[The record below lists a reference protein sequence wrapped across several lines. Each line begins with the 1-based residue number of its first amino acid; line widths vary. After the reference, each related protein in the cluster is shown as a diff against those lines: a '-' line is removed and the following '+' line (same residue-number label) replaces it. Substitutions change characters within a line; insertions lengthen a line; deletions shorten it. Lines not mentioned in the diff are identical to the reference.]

1 MPKKLWE
8 PSKELIK
15 NSNLFAYEKFIS
27 KYYKYN
33 FLRNYKKLLKWSVKN
48 PKDFWNS
55 IWEYFE
61 VVGKKTDKF
70 KLTKDLINSK
80 FFVNS
85 KLNFAE
91 NLLAKNSN
99 QKAITFV
106 SENGY
111 REQKSWK
118 ELNIDVKKII
128 TFYKKINISEKDR
141 IAAYTPNQIET
152 VECFLGAS
160 AIGSIW
166 SSCSPDFGVPGV
178 IERFSQIKPKL
189 LVITDK
195 YYYNGKEINIIER
208 LPKILKKIK
217 SIKSVLI
224 LNYPGKKLRKF
235 NKIKN
240 IKIYNFTEIK
250 KLEISRNKLKK
261 FDFDHELAILY
272 SSGTTGKPKC
282 ICHRS
287 GGVLLQHLKEHQLH
301 CNIKPND
308 NVFYFTTCG
317 WMMWNWLVTALASKA
332 SILLFDGFPMHK
344 SPELLL
350 KIANKEKVTLFGI
363 SAKYI
368 DQLIK
373 QNVKVKEKIK
383 LKFLKT
389 ICSTGSPLSKDGFE
403 FVYRNIKKNVHL
415 ASISGGTDIVSCFV
429 NGNIYSSVNIGEI
442 QNNGLGMDTAVF
454 SEKGKSIL
462 NKKGELVCR
471 NPFPSMP
478 LKFWNDP
485 GKVKYKKA
493 YFSKFKNIWHHGDY
507 AERKNNGSYIIY
519 GRSDAT
525 LNPGGVRLGTAEI
538 YSVVEKFKEVKESIV
553 VGQSWDNDVRIILFV
568 ILSKNNRLDEK
579 LISKLKTTIR
589 YEASPRH
596 VPAKIIAVN
605 DIPRTKNGK
614 IVEVAVKNIIDGNKI
629 NNIEAL
635 SNPSALNE
643 YKNLIELKS

>member
-8 PSKELIK
+8 PSRELIK
-15 NSNLFAYEKFIS
+15 NSNLFKYEKFVS
-27 KYYKYN
+27 KNYKYN
-33 FLRNYKKLLKWSVKN
+33 FSGKYKKLLNWSVKN

-55 IWEYFE
+55 IWNYFE
-61 VVGKKTDKF
+61 IIGEKNDKF

-235 NKIKN
+235 NKVKN

-250 KLEISRNKLKK
+250 KLKISRNKLKK

-373 QNVKVKEKIK
+373 QNVNIKEKIK

-579 LISKLKTTIR
+579 FISKLKTKIR

>member
-8 PSKELIK
+8 PSRELIK
-15 NSNLFAYEKFIS
+15 NSNLFKYEKFVS
-27 KYYKYN
+27 KNYKYN
-33 FLRNYKKLLKWSVKN
+33 FSGNYKKLLKWSVKN

-61 VVGKKTDKF
+61 VKGIKTNKF

-224 LNYPGKKLRKF
+224 LNYPGKKLIKF

>member
-61 VVGKKTDKF
+61 VIGIKTDKF

-106 SENGY
+106 SENDY
-111 REQKSWK
+111 REQKTWK

-189 LVITDK
+189 LIITDK

-208 LPKILKKIK
+208 LPKILKNIK

-224 LNYPGKKLRKF
+224 LNYPGKKLRKLK
-235 NKIKN
+235 KIKN
-240 IKIYNFTEIK
+240 IKIYYFNEIK
-250 KLEISRNKLKK
+250 KYEISRNKLKK

-373 QNVKVKEKIK
+373 HKVKVKDKIK
-383 LKFLKT
+383 LKSLNT
-389 ICSTGSPLSKDGFE
+389 ICSTGSPLSKEGFE
-403 FVYRNIKKNVHL
+403 FVYKNIKKNVHL

-429 NGNIYSSVNIGEI
+429 NGNIYSKVNSGEI

-471 NPFPSMP
+471 NSFPSMP

-485 GKVKYKKA
+485 GKIKYKKA

-568 ILSKNNRLDEK
+568 ILSKNNRLNEK

-614 IVEVAVKNIIDGNKI
+614 IVEVAVKNIIEGNKI